1 MTKLLAI
8 VGQTAS
14 GKSSLAM
21 RVAKQFDGEIIAADS
36 RTVYKGLDIGTAKPT
51 VDDMQ
56 QVRHHTIDVVDY
68 GQSFTVADFKRLAHQ
83 AIFDIQE
90 RGKLPMLVGGSGLYL
105 NSVLYDYELGGP
117 ADEGMRRELSGLTVH
132 ELQRRIVQTGIE
144 MPENSQNKR
153 YLIRAIERAGKGLGS
168 RELPEETIVVGL
180 KRDRPELEQRIR
192 SRLAQMLDEGL
203 MGEVE
208 KALTLYTKDSEA
220 LKGNIYRALRPLM
233 NQDTDDLDACLE
245 EFVRLDLALAKKQWN
260 WFKRDQNIVWFTS
273 SDEAFEHLCEKLAG
287 QNSVL

>member
-144 MPENSQNKR
+144 MPENS
-153 YLIRAIERAGKGLGS
+153 
-168 RELPEETIVVGL
+168 P
-180 KRDRPELEQRIR
+180 
-192 SRLAQMLDEGL
+192 
-203 MGEVE
+203 
-208 KALTLYTKDSEA
+208 
-220 LKGNIYRALRPLM
+220 
-233 NQDTDDLDACLE
+233 
-245 EFVRLDLALAKKQWN
+245 
-260 WFKRDQNIVWFTS
+260 
-273 SDEAFEHLCEKLAG
+273 
-287 QNSVL
+287 